1 MPPRRLARALT
12 ALMKK
17 MKWSAGPHQ
26 SSNGAGGIGVA
37 RLTPERPRCR
47 QSIIH
52 VTCHGCRPADAAL
65 CSRDETE
72 LTAVCFCPSSCI
84 SMRAGGSH
92 SADLGNPRLR
102 AEGGGWGWG
111 VAGAA
116 GASGGGAQKKRGNKR
131 GAKRQI
137 KVGQRLSGRRPHTR
151 STSVCDY
158 SLTCRLRLPVYMDP
172 P

>member
-1 MPPRRLARALT
+1 MILARRETGGFDMPLQLARALT

-52 VTCHGCRPADAAL
+52 VTCHGCRPADAAI
-65 CSRDETE
+65 CSRDQTE
-72 LTAVCFCPSSCI
+72 LTAVCFCPSSRI

-92 SADLGNPRLR
+92 SANLGTQ
-102 AEGGGWGWG
+102 G
-111 VAGAA
+111 
-116 GASGGGAQKKRGNKR
+116 
-131 GAKRQI
+131 
-137 KVGQRLSGRRPHTR
+137 
-151 STSVCDY
+151 
-158 SLTCRLRLPVYMDP
+158 
-172 P
+172 

>member
-1 MPPRRLARALT
+1 MILARRETGGCDMPPRLLARALT

-72 LTAVCFCPSSCI
+72 LTAVCFCPSSRI

-92 SADLGNPRLR
+92 SADLGIQ
-102 AEGGGWGWG
+102 G
-111 VAGAA
+111 
-116 GASGGGAQKKRGNKR
+116 
-131 GAKRQI
+131 
-137 KVGQRLSGRRPHTR
+137 
-151 STSVCDY
+151 
-158 SLTCRLRLPVYMDP
+158 
-172 P
+172 